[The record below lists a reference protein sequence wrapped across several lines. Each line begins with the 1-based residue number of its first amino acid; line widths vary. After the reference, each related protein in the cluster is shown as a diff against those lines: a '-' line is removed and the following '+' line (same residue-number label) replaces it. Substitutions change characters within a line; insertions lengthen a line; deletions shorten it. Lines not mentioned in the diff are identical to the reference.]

1 MKGEKLKLERP
12 LVVIDL
18 ETTGLDVQKDRI
30 VEICVV
36 KRFPDGKQEVK
47 TRLINPTISIP
58 KEASEIHGITD
69 EKVKNEPKFKDL
81 AASLGAY
88 IDGCDIAGYN
98 SNKFDVPM
106 LLHEFERAGIYGA
119 FENVNLIDV
128 YKLYSKFNPR
138 TLEVAYADYCGKKL
152 DAHNAE
158 SDAIAT
164 IELLESMVS
173 EHSHEI
179 SDKSIQGLAA
189 FTGEEKK
196 LDVLGVILE
205 NKDGEAVFSI
215 GKHKGKR
222 LKDNR
227 SYCEWMLKSNFSQN
241 TKDAI
246 IKVLKQNR
254 DEI

>member
-30 VEICVV
+30 VQICVI
-36 KRFPDGKQEVK
+36 KRFPNGKQEVK

-81 AASLGAY
+81 AASLGSY
-88 IDGCDIAGYN
+88 IDGCDVAGYN

-119 FENVNLIDV
+119 FENVTLVDV

-179 SDKSIQGLAA
+179 GDKSLKGLSE
-189 FTGEEKK
+189 FIGEGKNI
-196 LDVLGVILE
+196 DILGVIKEGE
-205 NKDGEAVFSI
+205 NGEAVFAI

-246 IKVLKQNR
+246 VKVLKQNR